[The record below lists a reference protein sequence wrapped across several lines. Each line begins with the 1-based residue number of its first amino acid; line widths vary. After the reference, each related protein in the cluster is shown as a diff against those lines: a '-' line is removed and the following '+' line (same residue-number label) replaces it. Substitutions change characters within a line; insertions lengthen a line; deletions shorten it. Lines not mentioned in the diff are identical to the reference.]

1 MGPLSKA
8 LPSLLVTV
16 RLVEVPVRDPGVWIS
31 AAFEGD
37 PALVAALSSSVHDEI
52 IKSECPFSEQVLGL
66 WTEALFSFGNKPAI
80 AYLLGSDAWLE
91 DESCL
96 KWVQTNMAIHRT
108 EFHFSY
114 RVLFGKEI
122 GLSGFPRMGRRSW
135 FAERPGDR
143 THGNWSSRESALYRR
158 RVNGPDRGNGLL
170 RARCRAMAS

>member
-1 MGPLSKA
+1 VSNPA
-8 LPSLLVTV
+8 V
-16 RLVEVPVRDPGVWIS
+16 RSS

-37 PALVAALSSSVHDEI
+37 PALVAALSSSGHDEI
-52 IKSECPFSEQVLGL
+52 IKSECPFSERVLGL
-66 WTEALFSFGNKPAI
+66 WTEAPFSLGNQVAI
-80 AYLLGSDAWLE
+80 AYLLGSDALLE

-96 KWVQTNMAIHRT
+96 KWVQTNMAIHRI

-114 RVLFGKEI
+114 RDLFGKEI
-122 GLSGFPRMGRRSW
+122 GSSGFPRMGRRYW

-143 THGNWSSRESALYRR
+143 THGNSSSRESALYRR